1 MARLIKIPIEEAK
14 GMTKKVAREA
24 KKLEEYKRHINTLEQ
39 EEAGKL
45 KIKDNKEGF
54 AVRAGLKRAAQAL
67 GVKVEIRK
75 RGNEIVF
82 WRE

>member
-1 MARLIKIPIEEAK
+1 MCS
-14 GMTKKVAREA
+14 
-24 KKLEEYKRHINTLEQ
+24 Q
-39 EEAGKL
+39 ELVVESAT
-45 KIKDNKEGF
+45 
-54 AVRAGLKRAAQAL
+54 QAL